1 MARLMSRK
9 ETNKRKTLFRD
20 EAMEAAVALP
30 NDDIT
35 FEQAWIIHKLDCLGC
50 LLHDVHNPKSTNC
63 RDNPYC
69 IKRLGLEKFEKL
81 IKTEKL
87 NTAKVEESQKRRDIL
102 EVPCGLTNSGN
113 FCYVNSFLQ
122 VWYNDPVFRQIIF
135 DWRPSP
141 DYERPPP
148 PAMDVE
154 AVMNSLQHLF
164 YTMQTTPFEDT
175 DDNRHFTGALR
186 LGNEQQD
193 AQEFSLV
200 LFDALDRNLPK
211 HPHGEEI
218 RQRIRER
225 YAGST
230 TQRIWCSCGKESS
243 RSSPFTALQ
252 LNIDGFKTLGE
263 VLDAFF
269 GAEVLEDY
277 LCDECNKRGCVK
289 RQTLPEKLPPVIML
303 QLNRYV
309 FDVNGRNRKLKTPII
324 YPRELSA
331 RSFHLN
337 ISKYDDF
344 DYELFAVMIHEGDN
358 TYCGHYYDLVRHPFT
373 GTWYK
378 YNDEHVEPL
387 ARPPG
392 VDRSRSCPGGR
403 PTPDMKACYGLAYRR
418 KEPSVPEIIMPPD
431 DITES
436 WAVTTEH
443 RFDGQTKETIA
454 KSEKRLNDLTLRYAQ
469 LNALFDVL
477 ETHADRYKSPKDVAF
492 LPTKLLSDI
501 LEKEYAAVVP
511 TDEKTST
518 PTPDAT
524 NSLEV
529 SLNDSKESTSGRR
542 PIRASR
548 LRTIRHSI
556 ARQLSPQEM
565 PICHHGRLFVDSV
578 LFGDVK
584 AVSRVTAESLLSQ
597 YGIMTKIKY
606 DSNSTEEPHPL
617 LTGSD
622 ICVDCVKELRREGQ
636 FRDSLE
642 SHVRLANRIFKDKSR
657 CSLSRTPKP
666 EGYLYISR
674 KCLANFKKLALREM
688 EHQHKLQSAGASLE
702 FVVNLLMVD
711 SKYSANASSPR
722 RSRVARRKRLLTK
735 PEVDYPTTCNGCHT
749 PSKLIKEDLD
759 PLPSAADPVESE
771 KCDVKEEVEDGE
783 KALQAEDEDVANAE
797 IEDGKPSPMEDVTS
811 CKAETEDENGVTM
824 NDELPL
830 VINDGDENGVKSS
843 PSSEPAQA
851 VADVDYTNS
860 SSVSSVGSGTA
871 VMEIDRYE
879 LGPSTMEVL
888 DTCPEIIELEP
899 EQEGPS
905 EPVENGGEPKEEN
918 VHPEKPPVERI
929 EGKIP
934 DLLDR
939 PSSSPHERP
948 SSSASR
954 SSTHESG
961 AVEFNSELRC
971 EHGGVNL
978 DEFRQAVSPEEWE
991 QLSSYF
997 DRNTTFVVRC
1007 DEPIC
1012 RNCEQEFNEQQWGKQ
1027 ELKESLRDLRG
1038 RIGDL
1043 LREIDRRRPSEEEYG
1058 TVYSRGICSRFL
1070 AKLNSTIRART
1081 SSLVLPMICQECVM
1095 CSHGL
1100 PNVGLACDIG
1110 NVHVVALTEEEWIRL
1125 CGEIATGLGTNESE
1139 APKPIVIGERGRIEN
1154 MCEGCFGERLEALNI
1169 QRYVY
1174 DDAFIYVALSEDGAI
1189 TSPLPKTT
1197 RRTQKNKCFK
1207 VKMSSKDTI
1216 KDLKIQL
1223 YKQTGQ
1229 TPNDQ
1234 LLYRELGGSLL
1245 DSDTTL
1251 FDARIEKNNVDQPL
1265 ILIAQSI
1272 TTVPVKYD
1280 EQQTRAP
1287 ERGFIDTALAH

>member
-1 MARLMSRK
+1 GCLCHNEIIRKLFQRRSRAAVAVADELHSVIARIYRIMARLLSRK

-20 EAMEAAVALP
+20 EAMEAAAALP
-30 NDDIT
+30 SDDIT

-81 IKTEKL
+81 IKAEKI

-122 VWYNDPVFRQIIF
+122 VWYNDPVFRQINF
-135 DWRPSP
+135 RLATLCRLCSVG
-141 DYERPPP
+141 PPP

-225 YAGST
+225 YSGST
-230 TQRIWCSCGKESS
+230 SQRIWCTCGKESS

-252 LNIDGFKTLGE
+252 LNIDGFKTLHE
-263 VLDAFF
+263 VLDAYF
-269 GAEVLEDY
+269 GEELLEDY
-277 LCDECNKRGCVK
+277 LCDECERRGCVK
-289 RQTLPEKLPPVIML
+289 RQTLPEKLPPVVML

-337 ISKYDDF
+337 VSKYDDF

-373 GTWYK
+373 GVWYK

-392 VDRSRSCPGGR
+392 VRSKLSTSSMGKQKR
-403 PTPDMKACYGLAYRR
+403 PWRNT
-418 KEPSVPEIIMPPD
+418 
-431 DITES
+431 
-436 WAVTTEH
+436 
-443 RFDGQTKETIA
+443 
-454 KSEKRLNDLTLRYAQ
+454 EKRLNDLTLRYTQ
-469 LNALFDVL
+469 LSSLLRRSSICEFQTN
-477 ETHADRYKSPKDVAF
+477 ADRYKTPKDVAF
-492 LPTKLLSDI
+492 LPTKMLSDI
-501 LEKEYAAVVP
+501 LEKEYASMAS
-511 TDEKTST
+511 TDEKT
-518 PTPDAT
+518 
-524 NSLEV
+524 E
-529 SLNDSKESTSGRR
+529 
-542 PIRASR
+542 I
-548 LRTIRHSI
+548 
-556 ARQLSPQEM
+556 
-565 PICHHGRLFVDSV
+565 

-597 YGIMTKIKY
+597 YGITTKIKY
-606 DSNSTEEPHPL
+606 DTDASENFHPL
-617 LTGSD
+617 LTGCD

-642 SHVRLANRIFKDKSR
+642 SHVKLANRIFKDKTRKPFAYCQLLDR
-657 CSLSRTPKP
+657 CSLSRVPKP
-666 EGYLYISR
+666 EGYLYISK

-688 EHQHKLQSAGASLE
+688 EHQHKLQSAGATLH
-702 FVVNLLMVD
+702 FVVDLAAVD
-711 SKYSANASSPR
+711 SKYSASASSPR
-722 RSRVARRKRLLTK
+722 RSRGARRKRLMAK
-735 PEVDYPTTCNGCHT
+735 SEDGSPSCNGCHT
-749 PSKLIKEDLD
+749 PSKHAKDD
-759 PLPSAADPVESE
+759 ASAD
-771 KCDVKEEVEDGE
+771 
-783 KALQAEDEDVANAE
+783 
-797 IEDGKPSPMEDVTS
+797 TS
-811 CKAETEDENGVTM
+811 NCEATM
-824 NDELPL
+824 
-830 VINDGDENGVKSS
+830 
-843 PSSEPAQA
+843 
-851 VADVDYTNS
+851 
-860 SSVSSVGSGTA
+860 GS
-871 VMEIDRYE
+871 
-879 LGPSTMEVL
+879 
-888 DTCPEIIELEP
+888 LEM
-899 EQEGPS
+899 
-905 EPVENGGEPKEEN
+905 KEEN
-918 VHPEKPPVERI
+918 DDSANGLGELHRVLKADTEDRKSVVVWSRVPNRWKWTVRESRASIALLEVCQDITDTEQVAIGRPRPIENGSERLEEGEVEKAAQEQCEAQSADSSPPE
-929 EGKIP
+929 
-934 DLLDR
+934 R
-939 PSSSPHERP
+939 PSSSPLERP

-971 EHGGVNL
+971 EHGGINL
-978 DEFRQAVSPEEWE
+978 DEFRQAVSPEEWK

-997 DRNTTFVVRC
+997 DPTTTFLVRC

-1012 RNCEQEFNEQQWGKQ
+1012 QQCEQEFNGVFG
-1027 ELKESLRDLRG
+1027 ELLRRNLTDAFLRG
-1038 RIGDL
+1038 
-1043 LREIDRRRPSEEEYG
+1043 EYG
-1058 TVYSRGICSRFL
+1058 
-1070 AKLNSTIRART
+1070 KDSTRART
-1081 SSLVLPMICQECVM
+1081 SSLVLPSICQECVM

-1100 PNVGLACDIG
+1100 PNVGLACDFT
-1110 NVHVVALTEEEWIRL
+1110 NVHIVALTEQEWTKLCEEISV
-1125 CGEIATGLGTNESE
+1125 GLGTNGAE
-1139 APKPIVIGERGRIEN
+1139 PPRPITI
-1154 MCEGCFGERLEALNI
+1154 LEQGQGALVSDSKLSTFK
-1169 QRYVY
+1169 RYVY
-1174 DDAFIYVALSEDGAI
+1174 DDAFIYVALSEDGAL
-1189 TSPLPKTT
+1189 SAPLSKTT

-1207 VKMSSKDTI
+1207 VKMSSTDTI

-1245 DSDTTL
+1245 DGDSTL
-1251 FDARIEKNNVDQPL
+1251 FEARIEKNNADQPL
-1265 ILIAQSI
+1265 ILIAQSMSA
-1272 TTVPVKYD
+1272 VSAKYD
-1280 EQQTRAP
+1280 EQQPRAP

>member
-1 MARLMSRK
+1 
-9 ETNKRKTLFRD
+9 
-20 EAMEAAVALP
+20 MEAAVALP

-87 NTAKVEESQKRRDIL
+87 NTAKVEEVFSRFPP
-102 EVPCGLTNSGN
+102 VSNVS
-113 FCYVNSFLQ
+113 VQ

-225 YAGST
+225 YATVLPTVTSMKNALQGST

-378 YNDEHVEPL
+378 YNDEVSGKRL
-387 ARPPG
+387 
-392 VDRSRSCPGGR
+392 
-403 PTPDMKACYGLAYRR
+403 TLN
-418 KEPSVPEIIMPPD
+418 I
-431 DITES
+431 
-436 WAVTTEH
+436 
-443 RFDGQTKETIA
+443 ETIA

-657 CSLSRTPKP
+657 
-666 EGYLYISR
+666 
-674 KCLANFKKLALREM
+674 F
-688 EHQHKLQSAGASLE
+688 
-702 FVVNLLMVD
+702 
-711 SKYSANASSPR
+711 
-722 RSRVARRKRLLTK
+722 
-735 PEVDYPTTCNGCHT
+735 
-749 PSKLIKEDLD
+749 
-759 PLPSAADPVESE
+759 
-771 KCDVKEEVEDGE
+771 
-783 KALQAEDEDVANAE
+783 
-797 IEDGKPSPMEDVTS
+797 
-811 CKAETEDENGVTM
+811 
-824 NDELPL
+824 
-830 VINDGDENGVKSS
+830 
-843 PSSEPAQA
+843 
-851 VADVDYTNS
+851 
-860 SSVSSVGSGTA
+860 
-871 VMEIDRYE
+871 
-879 LGPSTMEVL
+879 
-888 DTCPEIIELEP
+888 
-899 EQEGPS
+899 
-905 EPVENGGEPKEEN
+905 
-918 VHPEKPPVERI
+918 
-929 EGKIP
+929 
-934 DLLDR
+934 
-939 PSSSPHERP
+939 
-948 SSSASR
+948 
-954 SSTHESG
+954 
-961 AVEFNSELRC
+961 
-971 EHGGVNL
+971 
-978 DEFRQAVSPEEWE
+978 
-991 QLSSYF
+991 
-997 DRNTTFVVRC
+997 
-1007 DEPIC
+1007 
-1012 RNCEQEFNEQQWGKQ
+1012 
-1027 ELKESLRDLRG
+1027 
-1038 RIGDL
+1038 
-1043 LREIDRRRPSEEEYG
+1043 
-1058 TVYSRGICSRFL
+1058 
-1070 AKLNSTIRART
+1070 
-1081 SSLVLPMICQECVM
+1081 
-1095 CSHGL
+1095 
-1100 PNVGLACDIG
+1100 
-1110 NVHVVALTEEEWIRL
+1110 
-1125 CGEIATGLGTNESE
+1125 
-1139 APKPIVIGERGRIEN
+1139 
-1154 MCEGCFGERLEALNI
+1154 
-1169 QRYVY
+1169 
-1174 DDAFIYVALSEDGAI
+1174 VALSFGN
-1189 TSPLPKTT
+1189 L
-1197 RRTQKNKCFK
+1197 
-1207 VKMSSKDTI
+1207 TI
-1216 KDLKIQL
+1216 
-1223 YKQTGQ
+1223 
-1229 TPNDQ
+1229 
-1234 LLYRELGGSLL
+1234 
-1245 DSDTTL
+1245 
-1251 FDARIEKNNVDQPL
+1251 F
-1265 ILIAQSI
+1265 
-1272 TTVPVKYD
+1272 
-1280 EQQTRAP
+1280 
-1287 ERGFIDTALAH
+1287 